1 MISFA
6 HPWFLLLIPAVMFGA
21 WLMARRKRPTVKTAC
36 VIPFCRIGKKRKW
49 HLTAAETALVICG
62 LLLAVAI
69 ARPRKPEGS
78 RTIRAQGVDIILALD
93 MSGSMECFD
102 KPQDMSENE
111 FVRKISENRE
121 LNRIESAKEEIR
133 KFIQS
138 RPNDRIGLIGFADL
152 AYSFVPPTLDHA
164 LLLNRLKSLKTGELG
179 NATGITSPIGTGVRH
194 LQNSPSPRRVLVLFT
209 DGANTAENRIS
220 PQDAAKLTKE
230 FNVILHTVGIGGNNS
245 YIIDNFG
252 RLNRVQS
259 QPDTALLQELAKIS
273 GGNCYTANDADGMK
287 EVMQQ
292 INRLERTSH
301 HAPQPAA
308 YTEYAPMLALAAT
321 AVLLLGIIISSS
333 GKLRLP

>member
-1 MISFA
+1 M
-6 HPWFLLLIPAVMFGA
+6 
-21 WLMARRKRPTVKTAC
+21 
-36 VIPFCRIGKKRKW
+36 
-49 HLTAAETALVICG
+49 
-62 LLLAVAI
+62 
-69 ARPRKPEGS
+69 
-78 RTIRAQGVDIILALD
+78 
-93 MSGSMECFD
+93 
-102 KPQDMSENE
+102 
-111 FVRKISENRE
+111 
-121 LNRIESAKEEIR
+121 
-133 KFIQS
+133 
-138 RPNDRIGLIGFADL
+138 
-152 AYSFVPPTLDHA
+152 PPTLDHA

-179 NATGITSPIGTGVRH
+179 NATGIASPIGTGVRH